1 MQFQGKTVVVTGGSS
16 GIGLGIARQLIQ
28 QGAQVVVLGRSVEK
42 GQAAVEQLGAQACFI
57 ACDVAEAGAVHDAF
71 GEIEARF
78 DGLDLAVNAA
88 GITAPYAQVADLQ
101 IADWERVMR
110 INLSGPL
117 YCLQHELRLIARKPG
132 GSIVNLSSCAGVM
145 AMPNQA
151 AYVASKAGLNALTQV
166 VAMENAR
173 ERDGRHAVRV
183 NAVAP
188 GPILGGMNSAQRLAA
203 NPAGTERKINAT
215 VMKRFG
221 EADEVASAVL
231 FLLSEGASYITGS
244 VLSVDGGYHIGKF
257 E

>member
-1 MQFQGKTVVVTGGSS
+1 MQFQGKTIVVTGGSS
-16 GIGLGIARQLIQ
+16 GIGLSISRRLSEEGAR
-28 QGAQVVVLGRSVEK
+28 VVVLGRSLEK
-42 GQAAVEQLGAQACFI
+42 GRSALEQLGAQASFI
-57 ACDVAEAGAVHDAF
+57 PCDVAEPGAVRDAF
-71 GEIEARF
+71 AEIEARF
-78 DGLDLAVNAA
+78 GGLDHAVNAA

-101 IADWERVMR
+101 VQDWERVVR
-110 INLSGPL
+110 INLNGPL
-117 YCLQHELRLIARKPG
+117 FCLQHELRLIARKPG

-166 VAMENAR
+166 VAMENACD
-173 ERDGRHAVRV
+173 RDGRHAVRV

-188 GPILGGMNSAQRLAA
+188 GPILGGMNSPERLAA

-221 EADEVASAVL
+221 EASEVAAAVL
-231 FLLSEGASYITGS
+231 FLLGDGASYMTGS